1 MKNIIRYL
9 VMFIVSFSFYPAYS
23 DYVDCSEW
31 DLSINPDSK
40 IQKIRHVLEG
50 KEAEIEG
57 LGFSQNRMTSTQF
70 QEITAS
76 LDLTKYLH
84 LRILNLNDN
93 LIGVDAA
100 SSLLRWLSLPSAPW
114 INITGNASIS
124 LKNISKLY
132 EAFGLLIDDPS
143 DLKEKMARVIFM
155 SHQYVPK
162 AKRSVEIYSM
172 HVDAGIIP
180 GDWDQQHKYFY
191 TSEFFKKL
199 QVQRAVDRLTKCMEG
214 MKILAASPPSII
226 VPSTSLPS
234 MPATSDAS
242 YHQQEDPDELS
253 FEQAIAALTFNPNAD
268 E

>member
-132 EAFGLLIDDPS
+132 GAFGLLIDDPS
-143 DLKEKMARVIFM
+143 GLKEKMGRVVFM

-162 AKRSVEIYSM
+162 AKSSVAIYNE
-172 HVDAGIIP
+172 HVGTGIIP
-180 GDWDQQHKYFY
+180 EDWDERHKYFY
-191 TSEFFKKL
+191 ASECFKKL
-199 QVQRAVDRLTKCMEG
+199 QAQRAADRLTRCMEG
-214 MKILAASPPSII
+214 MKILAATPPTSIPPAI
-226 VPSTSLPS
+226 ISST
-234 MPATSDAS
+234 MAATSDAS
-242 YHQQEDPDELS
+242 YHQQGDPDELS